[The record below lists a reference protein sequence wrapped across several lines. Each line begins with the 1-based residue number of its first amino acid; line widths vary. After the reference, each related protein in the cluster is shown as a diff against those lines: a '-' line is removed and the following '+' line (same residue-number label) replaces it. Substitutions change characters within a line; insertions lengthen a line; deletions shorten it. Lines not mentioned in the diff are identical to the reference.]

1 MSLGGGPGGGP
12 GGGEL
17 QEVSQQI
24 EQIEQGIE
32 AVEVE
37 IQAVRDEQAD
47 IDEAIDA
54 IESLETGSTV
64 QVPIGGGAYVRATI
78 EDIDE
83 VLVGI
88 GADYATE
95 AEHDDAIDLLEEQRD
110 LLDGRIEELNE
121 ELAELET
128 EEQQLNQ
135 HAQQLQQQQM
145 QQQMGG
151 LGGGGDGNS
160 E

>member
-1 MSLGGGPGGGP
+1 MSLGGGGP

-24 EQIEQGIE
+24 QQVEQGIE
-32 AVEVE
+32 AVEAE
-37 IQAVRDEQAD
+37 IQAVRAEQSD
-47 IDEAIDA
+47 IDEATDA
-54 IESLETGSTV
+54 IEGLETGSTV

-83 VLVGI
+83 VIVGL

-95 AEHDDAIDLLEEQRD
+95 CDHEQAVDLLEEQRD
-110 LLDGRIEELNE
+110 QLDERIEELNE

-128 EEQQLNQ
+128 EEEQLNQ
-135 HAQQLQQQQM
+135 RAQQLQQQQM
-145 QQQMGG
+145 QGGMGG
-151 LGGGGDGNS
+151 LGGD

>member
-1 MSLGGGPGGGP
+1 MSLGGGGGGG

-17 QEVSQQI
+17 QQLSEQLQALEAEIEGVQAQI
-24 EQIEQGIE
+24 EALRTQ
-32 AVEVE
+32 
-37 IQAVRDEQAD
+37 RSD
-47 IDEAIDA
+47 ISEAIDA
-54 IESLETGSTV
+54 IEELETGSTV

-83 VLVGI
+83 VIVSL

-95 AEHDDAIDLLEEQRD
+95 RPEEDAIELLAGQSDRLED
-110 LLDGRIEELNE
+110 RIEELNE

-128 EEQQLNQ
+128 EEQQLNER
-135 HAQQLQQQQM
+135 AQQLQQQQM
-145 QQQMGG
+145 QQQMQQQGG
-151 LGGGGDGNS
+151 LGGED

>member
-1 MSLGGGPGGGP
+1 MSLGGGP

-24 EQIEQGIE
+24 QEVEQGIE
-32 AVEVE
+32 AVEGE
-37 IQAVRDEQAD
+37 IEAVREEKSD

-54 IESLETGSTV
+54 IQGLETGSTV

-83 VLVGI
+83 VIVSL

-95 AEHDDAIDLLEEQRD
+95 AEHEDAIELLEEQKD
-110 LLDGRIEELNE
+110 QLDERIEELNE
-121 ELAELET
+121 QLAELET
-128 EEQQLNQ
+128 EEEQLNQ
-135 HAQQLQQQQM
+135 RAQQLQQQQM
-145 QQQMGG
+145 QQQMGAM
-151 LGGGGDGNS
+151 GGGEGDS

>member
-1 MSLGGGPGGGP
+1 MSLGGGPGGG
-12 GGGEL
+12 EM

-24 EQIEQGIE
+24 QQIEQGIE
-32 AVEVE
+32 AVEAE
-37 IQAVRDEQAD
+37 IQAARDEQAD

-54 IESLETGSTV
+54 IEGLETGATV

-83 VLVGI
+83 VIVDL
-88 GADYATE
+88 GADYAAE
-95 AEHDDAIDLLEEQRD
+95 AEHEDAIALLEEQRD
-110 LLDGRIEELNE
+110 QLDDRIEELNE

-128 EEQQLNQ
+128 EEEQLNQ
-135 HAQQLQQQQM
+135 RAQQLQQQQM
-145 QQQMGG
+145 QQGMGG
-151 LGGGGDGNS
+151 LGGGDS

>member
-1 MSLGGGPGGGP
+1 MSLGGGP

-24 EQIEQGIE
+24 QQVEQGIE
-32 AVEVE
+32 AIEAE
-37 IQAVRDEQAD
+37 IEAVRSEQVD
-47 IDEAIDA
+47 IDEAVDA
-54 IESLETGSTV
+54 IEGLETGSTV

-83 VLVGI
+83 IIVGL

-95 AEHDDAIDLLEEQRD
+95 AEHEDAIELLEEQKEQ
-110 LLDGRIEELNE
+110 LEERIGELNE

-128 EEQQLNQ
+128 EEEQLNQ
-135 HAQQLQQQQM
+135 RAQQLQQQQM
-145 QQQMGG
+145 QQQMGA
-151 LGGGGDGNS
+151 LGGGGGNGDGD

>member
-1 MSLGGGPGGGP
+1 MSLGGGPD
-12 GGGEL
+12 GGEL
-17 QEVSQQI
+17 QQVSEQI
-24 EQIEQGIE
+24 QQIEQGIQ
-32 AVEVE
+32 AVEAE
-37 IQAVRDEQAD
+37 IQSVRDEQSD

-54 IESLETGSTV
+54 IQELETGSTV

-83 VLVGI
+83 VIVGL

-95 AEHDDAIDLLEEQRD
+95 AEHEDAIDLLEEQKD
-110 LLDGRIEELNE
+110 QLGDRIEELNQ

-128 EEQQLNQ
+128 EEEQLNQ
-135 HAQQLQQQQM
+135 RAQQLQQQQM
-145 QQQMGG
+145 QQQMGA
-151 LGGGGDGNS
+151 LGGGGEGDD

>member
-17 QEVSQQI
+17 QEVS
-24 EQIEQGIE
+24 EQIQQVEQGIE
-32 AVEVE
+32 AVEAEV
-37 IQAVRDEQAD
+37 QALRDEQAD

-54 IESLETGSTV
+54 IGGLETGSTV

-83 VLVGI
+83 IIVDL
-88 GADYATE
+88 GADYAAE
-95 AEHDDAIDLLEEQRD
+95 AEHEDAIDLLERQRD
-110 LLDGRIEELNE
+110 QLDERVEELNE

-128 EEQQLNQ
+128 EEEQLNQ
-135 HAQQLQQQQM
+135 RAQQLQQQQM
-145 QQQMGG
+145 QQGMDG
-151 LGGGGDGNS
+151 LGGGDPDS

>member
-1 MSLGGGPGGGP
+1 MSLGGGPGGG
-12 GGGEL
+12 EM

-32 AVEVE
+32 AVEAE
-37 IQAVRDEQAD
+37 IQAVRDEQTD

-54 IESLETGSTV
+54 IEGLETGSTV

-78 EDIDE
+78 QDIDE
-83 VLVGI
+83 VIVGL
-88 GADYATE
+88 GADYAAE
-95 AEHDDAIDLLEEQRD
+95 AEHEDAVDLLEQQRD
-110 LLDGRIEELNE
+110 QLDERITELNE

-128 EEQQLNQ
+128 EEEQLNQ
-135 HAQQLQQQQM
+135 RAQQLQQQQM
-145 QQQMGG
+145 QQGMGG
-151 LGGGGDGNS
+151 LGGGDES

>member
-1 MSLGGGPGGGP
+1 MSLGGGPGGAP

-24 EQIEQGIE
+24 QQVEQGIE
-32 AVEVE
+32 TVEAE
-37 IQAVRDEQAD
+37 IQAVRDGQAD
-47 IDEAIDA
+47 IDEAVDA
-54 IESLETGSTV
+54 IQGLETGSTV

-83 VLVGI
+83 VIVGL

-95 AEHDDAIDLLEEQRD
+95 AEHEDAIDLLEQQRD
-110 LLDGRIEELNE
+110 QLDERIDELNE

-128 EEQQLNQ
+128 EEEQLNQ
-135 HAQQLQQQQM
+135 RAQQLQQQQM
-145 QQQMGG
+145 QQEMGG
-151 LGGGGDGNS
+151 LGGDDDS
-160 E
+160 K